1 MTLPAQHSVCIITTR
16 QKTDHDSTQVIG
28 DFLWSLWEL
37 LRNAVVYY
45 MRASSATG
53 RYRTLPEGSR
63 RAHRQLLRYAQ
74 LVDEVKSCQ
83 NKNNKDELSETQCWL
98 CQCPARMPL
107 VPCRPLHSGHK
118 RQQAGTLTRLLLVQ
132 CCLLCRS
139 GYCAGHLH
147 H

>member
-1 MTLPAQHSVCIITTR
+1 
-16 QKTDHDSTQVIG
+16 VIG

-45 MRASSATG
+45 MRASSATVG
-53 RYRTLPEGSR
+53 RYRTQDLA
-63 RAHRQLLRYAQ
+63 RA
-74 LVDEVKSCQ
+74 KSCQ
-83 NKNNKDELSETQCWL
+83 SKNNRDELSETQCWL

-107 VPCRPLHSGHK
+107 VPCRPLHPGHE
-118 RQQAGTLTRLLLVQ
+118 RQQSGTLTRLLLVQ